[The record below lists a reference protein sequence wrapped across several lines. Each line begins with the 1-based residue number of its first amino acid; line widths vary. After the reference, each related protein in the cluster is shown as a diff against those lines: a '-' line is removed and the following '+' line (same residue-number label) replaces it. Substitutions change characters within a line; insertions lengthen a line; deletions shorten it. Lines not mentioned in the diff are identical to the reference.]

1 MEASGKSSSHS
12 LRCAFEADMGHK
24 PVLSLCPSHELMGL
38 LHHVCFYH
46 RFLLSVSP
54 KWYIQLTPHRN
65 LWKKPSQTLLPL
77 FIHNPGSFWTMEAG
91 RQLPFHNLK
100 PFSWGS
106 CSCQQV
112 PLKLIEKI
120 TATPTLGLEQSVNSI
135 LWLQNSPFC
144 VSSCHLSPTCHV

>member
-1 MEASGKSSSHS
+1 MAASGKSSSHS

-24 PVLSLCPSHELMGL
+24 PVLSRCPSHELMGL

-54 KWYIQLTPHRN
+54 KWYIQLTHTEISERSQV
-65 LWKKPSQTLLPL
+65 KPFFLSLCSQSQQFL
-77 FIHNPGSFWTMEAG
+77 TMEAG
-91 RQLPFHNLK
+91 QQLPFHRLK
-100 PFSWGS
+100 PSSQGS

-112 PLKLIEKI
+112 PSKLIEKM
-120 TATPTLGLEQSVNSI
+120 TAIPTPGLEQSVNSI

-144 VSSCHLSPTCHV
+144 VSSYHLSPTCHV